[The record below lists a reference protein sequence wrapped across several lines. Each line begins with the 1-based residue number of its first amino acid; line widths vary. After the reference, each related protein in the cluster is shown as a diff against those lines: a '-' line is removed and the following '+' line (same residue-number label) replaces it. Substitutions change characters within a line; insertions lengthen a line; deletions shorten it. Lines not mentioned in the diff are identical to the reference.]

1 MAISVLL
8 DTHALL
14 WALVEPD
21 KLSWAAREIIEDPQ
35 NVVVVS
41 AVSAW
46 EITIKY
52 DLGRLPEARTVIDGF
67 QHHVQVLRAVEL
79 AINSAHAITAGS
91 LKSPHR
97 DPFDRML
104 VAQSLVEG
112 LSLVSKDPELKQF
125 EVPLIW

>member
-1 MAISVLL
+1 MAINVLL

-14 WALVEPD
+14 WALVEPE
-21 KLSWAAREIIEDPQ
+21 KLSGVAKEIIEDPQ

-52 DLGRLPEARTVIDGF
+52 ELGRLPEARTVIDGF

-79 AINSAHAITAGS
+79 AISSAHAITASS

>member
-14 WALVEPD
+14 WALVEPE

-46 EITIKY
+46 EIAIKY
-52 DLGRLPEARTVIDGF
+52 HLGRLPEARTVIDGF
-67 QHHVQVLRAVEL
+67 QHHVQVLRAVGL
-79 AINSAHAITAGS
+79 AINSAHAITAAS
-91 LKSPHR
+91 LMSSHR